1 MSGESTITEITNGGA
16 SDAPLQDAGLNRKVW
31 RRESAL
37 LIALVLFCEALKLRL
52 ALAIRFLVRPDV
64 VHALPH
70 LAVTL
75 LLTSML
81 PFALRINSRLGLP
94 GAPLIAAKM
103 AREKLPFRIRSL
115 LKISAGYALLGLAV
129 ATSILFVV
137 LVFIFIAHPG
147 SGRMKLPLS
156 PMRNLAPSRIAIVGT
171 LTAIAAGISE
181 EIEFR
186 LVLFAVFTWIARLI
200 TRDSF
205 GASRRGVLWF
215 VTILQGYVF
224 GMLHMNRLVHML
236 PLAALMLHSIPTIL
250 VGGLLMPQTWEGIVL
265 GRLYL
270 RRGLEASMLAHA
282 MIDAAL
288 FMLVAIVMS
297 VRVHLSIR

>member
-1 MSGESTITEITNGGA
+1 MSGESIITDTTHGSA
-16 SDAPLQDAGLNRKVW
+16 SDAPLQDAGLNRAMW
-31 RRESAL
+31 RRESAI
-37 LIALVLFCEALKLRL
+37 LIAVVLLCEALKLRL
-52 ALAIRFLVRPDV
+52 ALAIGFLVRPDV
-64 VHALPH
+64 GHVLPH
-70 LAVTL
+70 LAVTCV
-75 LLTSML
+75 LTSMV

-94 GAPLIAAKM
+94 GAPLIAAKT
-103 AREKLPFRIRSL
+103 AGEKLPFRIRSL
-115 LKISAGYALLGLAV
+115 LKISAGYALLALAV

-137 LVFIFIAHPG
+137 LVLIFMAHPS

-186 LVLFAVFTWIARLI
+186 LVLFAMFTWIARLI

-205 GASRRGVLWF
+205 GGSRRGVLWF
-215 VTILQGYVF
+215 VTIFQGYVF
-224 GMLHMNRLVHML
+224 GMLHMTRLVHTF
-236 PLAALMLHSIPTIL
+236 PLAASMLHSIPTVL
-250 VGGLLMPQTWEGIVL
+250 VGGLLLPQTWEGIVL

-288 FMLVAIVMS
+288 FVLVAIVMS
-297 VRVHLSIR
+297 LRVHLGTR